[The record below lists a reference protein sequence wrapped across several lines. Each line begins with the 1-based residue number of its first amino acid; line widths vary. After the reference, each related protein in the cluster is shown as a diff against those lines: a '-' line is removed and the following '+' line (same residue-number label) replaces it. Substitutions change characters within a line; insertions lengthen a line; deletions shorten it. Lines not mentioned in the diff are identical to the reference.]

1 MLVKDLNSEYWQVLI
16 LGIAFR
22 WTLMLVYTDRSL
34 IAGRIVKTEQF
45 WLPSRRQ
52 SDILNWDYDSH
63 WMVMDKKWNNP
74 LFNVTLLYSSFW

>member
-1 MLVKDLNSEYWQVLI
+1 MLVKGPNSEYWQVLI

-45 WLPSRRQ
+45 WLSSLSEQTPVWYFKLRLWQ
-52 SDILNWDYDSH
+52 SLDGDG
-63 WMVMDKKWNNP
+63 
-74 LFNVTLLYSSFW
+74 

>member
-45 WLPSRRQ
+45 WLY
-52 SDILNWDYDSH
+52 I
-63 WMVMDKKWNNP
+63 V
-74 LFNVTLLYSSFW
+74 SFGTDASLIF

>member
-45 WLPSRRQ
+45 WL
-52 SDILNWDYDSH
+52 
-63 WMVMDKKWNNP
+63 
-74 LFNVTLLYSSFW
+74 SSLSEQTPVWYFKLRLWQALDGDG

>member
-45 WLPSRRQ
+45 WLPSLSEQTPVWYFKLRLWQ
-52 SDILNWDYDSH
+52 SLDGGG
-63 WMVMDKKWNNP
+63 
-74 LFNVTLLYSSFW
+74 